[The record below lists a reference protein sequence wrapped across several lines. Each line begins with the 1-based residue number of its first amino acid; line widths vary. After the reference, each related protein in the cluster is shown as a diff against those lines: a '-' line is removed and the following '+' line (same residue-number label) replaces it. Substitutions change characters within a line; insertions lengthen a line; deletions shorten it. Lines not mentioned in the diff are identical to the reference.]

1 MQDTW
6 VWSLGQEDPLEK
18 KMATH
23 SSILVRRIPWTE
35 EPGGLWSVG
44 LQRVRHEWS
53 DFTWIHVAV
62 NSYNHKKQ
70 ALPSSNLH
78 SNGRNREQSNRDGYN
93 SLGLPCRVECVRG
106 AWGRGVAVTAVV
118 AWSTAVAVE
127 METKDRLGIR
137 SEIELQIS
145 SKPYGRRPWSDFL
158 EEDRDGDL
166 GAGVP
171 WGVFSECL
179 WWSEGS
185 RRDQSEK
192 LNCAYNRGL
201 LSGSQREGWSWA
213 GPSDTFQI
221 EVRTGWVFVLIK
233 DQSLEMGCSRRVH
246 LGQAAHFWT
255 SWRGTQLGVVRNQLS
270 AVRHLGP
277 NWGIWWRIT
286 PSTREYVALAP

>member
-44 LQRVRHEWS
+44 SQRVRHEWS

-62 NSYNHKKQ
+62 NSYNHKEQ

-78 SNGRNREQSNRDGYN
+78 SKGRNREQSNRDGCN
-93 SLGLPCRVECVRG
+93 SLGLLCRAECVRG

-118 AWSTAVAVE
+118 AWLTAVAVE
-127 METKDRLGIR
+127 METKGQIGDKIWNRATDLQHTVWKATLVWLPGSRPRWRFGSRSTLRSVLRMPVMEWGKQEGPVREAELCLQQRPPQWISEGGLKLGW
-137 SEIELQIS
+137 
-145 SKPYGRRPWSDFL
+145 PFWC
-158 EEDRDGDL
+158 
-166 GAGVP
+166 VP
-171 WGVFSECL
+171 N
-179 WWSEGS
+179 WSEDGV
-185 RRDQSEK
+185 
-192 LNCAYNRGL
+192 GIVL
-201 LSGSQREGWSWA
+201 L
-213 GPSDTFQI
+213 
-221 EVRTGWVFVLIK
+221 K
-233 DQSLEMGCSRRVH
+233 DQSLEMDCSRRVH

-255 SWRGTQLGVVRNQLS
+255 SWRGTRLGVVRNQLS